1 MAAAAPRWRGRQR
14 LGDVDHAPAAERD
27 EQLAAD
33 RLAQVAGDLVDA
45 SGRHVVDGRG
55 AGDDGRGRGGGA
67 GRGEQG
73 VAVAEQVRG
82 IGQRAAPEAH
92 DALAVAPGEV
102 AGHRRQH
109 GKRQPR
115 ARAFLTLRKG
125 SAGTLGRR
133 VSLLAPTAAPHDA
146 PPRAPLGDLH
156 ARMVEA
162 ASAEGGLAAV
172 ARLAAEATGGS
183 VAIVAPAQGAATI
196 APRAGDARLSAVRR
210 YVTDR
215 LADRPAQ
222 VPAGVVAEAPIRA
235 GAQSLGAVVALADGG
250 EQAAAAAEIVRLAA
264 LVALAALAL
273 ERDEPASDDGG
284 ALVRAL
290 REGRGADAAVLLAD
304 AGASALAHGAIGLC
318 AHLPDRAGWL
328 GPIIAEQFP
337 GAPCLQED
345 GIVWALLPALPAD
358 DAARATTAAAHRVA
372 ARLGAHT
379 AVGLSPFAAR
389 PERLR
394 DALRQARVVLEL
406 ARSGQVD
413 VEEATTGTWRLLLGM
428 AVSDP
433 DELATCVAGS
443 IGPAL
448 DHDARLRTELV
459 ATFRAYLA
467 HGANMNA
474 TASAIYAHRHTV
486 AARLERLGA
495 LTRLDPMRHEDRER
509 LGVGLKASA
518 VLEASPAAISH

>member
-1 MAAAAPRWRGRQR
+1 
-14 LGDVDHAPAAERD
+14 
-27 EQLAAD
+27 
-33 RLAQVAGDLVDA
+33 
-45 SGRHVVDGRG
+45 
-55 AGDDGRGRGGGA
+55 
-67 GRGEQG
+67 
-73 VAVAEQVRG
+73 
-82 IGQRAAPEAH
+82 
-92 DALAVAPGEV
+92 
-102 AGHRRQH
+102 
-109 GKRQPR
+109 
-115 ARAFLTLRKG
+115 
-125 SAGTLGRR
+125 
-133 VSLLAPTAAPHDA
+133 
-146 PPRAPLGDLH
+146 
-156 ARMVEA
+156 MVEA

-250 EQAAAAAEIVRLAA
+250 EPAAAAAEIVRLAA

-290 REGRGADAAVLLAD
+290 REGRGADAAVLLADAD

-509 LGVGLKASA
+509 LGVGLKATA
-518 VLEASPAAISH
+518 VLAAASDVERAQGGRDRRSCTASR